1 MPLKVFGGSLLLP
14 LRIDGYT
21 FDRLPYTEQVDERFS
36 TQLKD
41 QLPDHIVSNY
51 DAFVQFVEAYYEW
64 MEQKSNPRYEGVR
77 LGTYNDIDQTLDEY
91 VQYFRDTYIKDFPVK
106 LKDGVNEK
114 TIVKYAKDLYLAKGT
129 KASFDLLFRILFDT
143 TVDVSYPRDR
153 LLRLSRS
160 TFDDRQFIRIE
171 PVLSVDES
179 KLIENGL
186 VIQRNPFTKTIKATA
201 LIDKVE
207 YKHSGSLDFYALAV
221 QDVSGSFDD
230 ATPIEITTSGTTSA
244 SYVAEVFP
252 TLNALEINAGG
263 TGYEVNDEVVV
274 DDKNGNRLLTAKVK
288 SVGPVGDIRS
298 LKYTENFGVYRDT
311 DNLQFSFTSFT
322 GAGASFSALAGE
334 VLTDGPDDYLDDTG
348 KLSSRS
354 FIQDNFFYQ
363 DFSYILRVN
372 KSLKEFADAVRRLV
386 HPTGSLMFAEFI
398 NEVSM
403 TGNSSI
409 TSDNITRF
417 KPVIGH
423 YLPHTFGTTLDPRG
437 FTYTT
442 GAGSTHYD
450 FYPRGY
456 NGLDGNTA
464 GEFIT
469 TVGSSAGI
477 NGASFSPYYLPHVY
491 VTSELEQTHI
501 DAGQS
506 HDPDVFYWKRNNTN
520 TAFVKYGFNIL
531 EGVAGNPNTTPDT
544 GNSITAGALGGT
556 AYIGVT
562 LDDDGES
569 AGLGGYFPVGSS
581 RPNVRFFNTQAAKEA
596 GCTHYG
602 GYTSP
607 QETSLSGGFSGG
619 QIIQVVG
626 TDSATA
632 DFWVVYRHP
641 AHLGLTALGVTGDRV
656 TVRIPMQPVTT
667 VNTIDNFNFTRD
679 GSDSYQ
685 ENNPINLVGGS
696 TYSIGEIV
704 TQEKYNEPKAIG
716 RVIEFIPSAFGN
728 QGSPADGIAPTDPMF
743 NIGIDTLVVEV
754 LNGKFTRGLRAG
766 DINGDG
772 LVNATDLSL
781 VLSQFGITGEGVTGD
796 INQDGE
802 VDGADLIEV
811 LANWNQNPRPIV
823 GESSGTSRLVDPS
836 FNSNLNTSSVT
847 YDTSWLDIPI
857 NIMVNDIDYS
867 NVTN

>member
-21 FDRLPYTEQVDERFS
+21 FDRLPYTEQIDERFS

-64 MEQKSNPRYEGVR
+64 MEQKNNPRYEGVR

-91 VQYFRDTYIKDFPVK
+91 IQYFRDTYIKDFPVK
-106 LKDGVNEK
+106 LKDCVNEK
-114 TIVKYAKDLYLAKGT
+114 TVVKYAKDLYLAKGT

-186 VIQRNPFTKTIKATA
+186 VVQRNPFTRTIKATA

-207 YKHSGSLDFYALAV
+207 YKHSESLDFYTLAV

-230 ATPIEITTSGTTSA
+230 ATPVEITTSGTTAA

-252 TLNALEINAGG
+252 TLNKLKINAGG
-263 TGYEVNDEVVV
+263 TGYEVNDEVIV
-274 DDKNGNRLLTAKVK
+274 DDKNGNRLLTATVK

-298 LKYTENFGVYRDT
+298 LKYTENFGVYRNT
-311 DNLQFSFTSFT
+311 DSLQFSFTSFT

-334 VLTDGPDDYLDDTG
+334 VLTDGPDAYLDESG

-372 KSLKEFADAVRRLV
+372 KSLKQFADAVRRLV
-386 HPTGSLMFAEFI
+386 HPAGSLMFAEFI

-403 TGNSSI
+403 TASSSI
-409 TSDNITRF
+409 TSDSRTRF
-417 KPVIGH
+417 KAVIGH
-423 YLPHTFGTTLDPRG
+423 YLPHTFGTTIDPRG
-437 FTYTT
+437 FTLSGVHT
-442 GAGSTHYD
+442 D
-450 FYPRGY
+450 FYPTGY
-456 NGLDGNTA
+456 NGQDGRTA
-464 GEFIT
+464 GDFVGVSLAAGISGTPHLFPHLGVTHQPLKVFGKT
-469 TVGSSAGI
+469 TVTQ
-477 NGASFSPYYLPHVY
+477 NGLAFDA
-491 VTSELEQTHI
+491 LEQTRVL
-501 DAGQS
+501 S
-506 HDPDVFYWKRNNTN
+506 N
-520 TAFVKYGFNIL
+520 
-531 EGVAGNPNTTPDT
+531 
-544 GNSITAGALGGT
+544 GALGSTG
-556 AYIGVT
+556 YIGATV
-562 LDDDGES
+562 DDDGES
-569 AGLGGYFPVGSS
+569 VGLMGFFPVGSS
-581 RPNVRFFNTQAAKEA
+581 RRAEDRMLKTGNA
-596 GCTHYG
+596 GVTGVSHYG

-607 QETSLSGGFSGG
+607 PETSLSGGFSGG

-641 AHLGLTALGVTGDRV
+641 AHLGLTALGVTGERT

-667 VNTIDNFNFTRD
+667 TTTIDDLNFTRD
-679 GSDSYQ
+679 GSNSYQ

-704 TQEKYNEPKAIG
+704 TQDKYNEPKAIG

-728 QGSPADGIAPTDPMF
+728 QGSPADGIDPFDPMY
-743 NIGIDTLVVEV
+743 NISIDTLVVEV
-754 LNGKFTRGLRAG
+754 LNGKFTRGLRSG
-766 DINGDG
+766 DANGDG
-772 LVNATDLSL
+772 IVGATDLSL
-781 VLSQFGITGEGVTGD
+781 VLSQFGRTGD
-796 INQDGE
+796 GLSGDTNQDGK
-802 VDGADLIEV
+802 VDGADLVQV

-836 FNSNLNTSSVT
+836 FNANLNTSSVT
-847 YDTSWLDIPI
+847 YDTSWMDIPI
-857 NIMVNDIDYS
+857 SIMVNDIEYS